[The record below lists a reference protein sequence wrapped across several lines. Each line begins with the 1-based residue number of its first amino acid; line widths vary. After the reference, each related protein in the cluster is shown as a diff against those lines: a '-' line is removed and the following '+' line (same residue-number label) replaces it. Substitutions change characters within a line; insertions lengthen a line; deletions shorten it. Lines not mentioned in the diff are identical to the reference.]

1 MPAGSYIF
9 WSTGKHHFVAWVL
22 KILNALIL
30 GSANVLVM
38 RSLKAETVVALNCAM
53 NLCPMDEPEQSVVQP
68 SEVFPSTVNSL
79 TLSPWAISS
88 INIT

>member
-1 MPAGSYIF
+1 MPAGLCIF
-9 WSTGKHHFVAWVL
+9 WSTNNNHFVVRAL
-22 KILNALIL
+22 KMLKALIL

-38 RSLKAETVVALNCAM
+38 RSRKADTVVALNCAM

-79 TLSPWAISS
+79 TLSP
-88 INIT
+88 